1 MANEKSEDRQKAKS
15 KGFAA
20 LGIPIGAVLAYR
32 KDPKIT
38 ATVVDE
44 KNKVEYNGKVY
55 PISGLAKELM
65 QCPISGYHAFK
76 SNGVLLAKLGGDTKP
91 EVKPVTES
99 PTKPPETP
107 TVASETVTPPKP
119 QTVPLP
125 VAQGASTPQQGDQ
138 EDIDPLKN
146 LDQDSSAEI

>member
-1 MANEKSEDRQKAKS
+1 MSEQKIVRQKAKS

-20 LGIPIGAVLAYR
+20 LGIPVGAVLTYR
-32 KDPKIT
+32 KDSTIT

-65 QCPISGYHAFK
+65 KATAISGYHAFK
-76 SNGVLLAKLGGDTKP
+76 YNNVLLAKIGEPEKEKAVKP
-91 EVKPVTES
+91 EPKQADPVPGAT
-99 PTKPPETP
+99 TP
-107 TVASETVTPPKP
+107 SQGP
-119 QTVPLP
+119 QVIPVP
-125 VAQGASTPQQGDQ
+125 Q

-146 LDQDSSAEI
+146 QPA